1 MAEEKQ
7 DRTAQQAQGQV
18 GQTGQGEQT
27 QGQQTQ
33 GHISRGTHRRGGGG
47 RSGGSARSRLF
58 SPSLFTVSPLTLLAT
73 APFAL
78 MRQFAEEMEQLSG
91 ESGATT
97 GGVPAQQQQQG
108 ASGGGGGTN
117 LSTAVFTP
125 QVDVVER
132 DGQLVIRADLPGMDK
147 NDVAVAITDDA
158 VIIEG
163 ERRYE
168 HEENEGGVYRVERA
182 YGTFRRTVPL
192 PEGVDAERAT
202 ATFRDGVL
210 EIAIPAPQATSRS
223 RRLEI
228 KDGAEGGRQSQT
240 QASAAGTGS

>member
-1 MAEEKQ
+1 MAEETQ
-7 DRTAQQAQGQV
+7 GRTTQQAQGQA
-18 GQTGQGEQT
+18 GQAGQGEQH

-33 GHISRGTHRRGGGG
+33 GQLSRGAQRRGGG
-47 RSGGSARSRLF
+47 RSGGGARSRLF
-58 SPSLFTVSPLTLLAT
+58 APSLFTVSPFTLLAT

-91 ESGATT
+91 ESEQAGNA
-97 GGVPAQQQQQG
+97 PAQQQQQG

-117 LSTAVFTP
+117 LATAVFAP
-125 QVDVVER
+125 RIDVVER
-132 DGQLVIRADLPGMDK
+132 NGQLVIRADLPGVDK
-147 NDVAVAITDDA
+147 GDVVVAITDDA
-158 VIIEG
+158 VVIEG

-182 YGTFRRTVPL
+182 YGTFRRVVPL

-210 EIAIPAPQATSRS
+210 EVSMPAPQASTRG

-228 KDGAEGGRQSQT
+228 KDAGESGRQSQS

>member
-1 MAEEKQ
+1 MAEETQ
-7 DRTAQQAQGQV
+7 GRTTQQAPGQA
-18 GQTGQGEQT
+18 GQGEQH

-33 GHISRGTHRRGGGG
+33 GQLSRGAQRRGGG
-47 RSGGSARSRLF
+47 RSGGGARSRLF
-58 SPSLFTVSPLTLLAT
+58 APSLFTVSPFTLLAT

-91 ESGATT
+91 ESGQA
-97 GGVPAQQQQQG
+97 GGAHARQQPQQQG
-108 ASGGGGGTN
+108 ATGGGSGTGPAP
-117 LSTAVFTP
+117 SVFAP

-132 DGQLVIRADLPGMDK
+132 GGQLVIRADLPGVDK
-147 NDVAVAITDDA
+147 GDVVVAITDDA
-158 VIIEG
+158 VVIEG

-182 YGTFRRTVPL
+182 YGTFRRVVPL

-210 EIAIPAPQATSRS
+210 EVSMPAPQASTRG

-228 KDGAEGGRQSQT
+228 KDAGESGRQSQS